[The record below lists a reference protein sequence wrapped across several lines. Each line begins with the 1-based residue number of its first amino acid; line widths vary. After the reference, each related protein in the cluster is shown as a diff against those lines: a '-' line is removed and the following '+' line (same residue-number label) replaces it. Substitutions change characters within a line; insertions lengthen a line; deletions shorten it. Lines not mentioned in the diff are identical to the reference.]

1 MSIIGLCPIP
11 ALVHDSNILK
21 RIADVHLEHI
31 LELYEDCGKQIFIA
45 FDKPDSTS
53 VKAATILNS
62 TTVLPLSDGNELFG
76 RSWSKQ
82 KPKKQEVE

>member
-1 MSIIGLCPIP
+1 
-11 ALVHDSNILK
+11 
-21 RIADVHLEHI
+21 LEHI
-31 LELYEDCGKQIFIA
+31 LELYEDCGKQVFIA